1 MGIIKIWSIDPD
13 PVDQGWRARLVGE
26 LDGHRTGVNEI
37 WASNGKVWSG
47 R

>member
-1 MGIIKIWSIDPD
+1 MGVIKIWVLDLDPA
-13 PVDQGWRARLVGE
+13 DQGCRARLVGE
-26 LDGHRTGVNEI
+26 LNGHQTGVNEI

>member
-1 MGIIKIWSIDPD
+1 MGVIKIWDLDRNPTERGS
-13 PVDQGWRARLVGE
+13 RAKLVGE
-26 LDGHRTGVNEI
+26 LKGHQTGVNEI